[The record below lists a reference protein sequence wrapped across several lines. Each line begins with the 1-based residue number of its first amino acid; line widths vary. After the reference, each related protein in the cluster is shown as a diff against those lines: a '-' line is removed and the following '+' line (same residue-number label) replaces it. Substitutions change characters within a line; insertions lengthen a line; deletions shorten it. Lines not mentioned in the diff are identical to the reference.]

1 MRLGI
6 DFGTTRTVVAS
17 AQGGRYP
24 VVTFESPHGYS
35 DYIPGIAALDDQALR
50 FGWPAVEILEQRPTA
65 AIRSVKRRLSGLAPE
80 EPVEIGPGALSA
92 LDLATGYLKE
102 LRRAL
107 LDDSNL
113 DLDGGE
119 PLEAMIAVPANA
131 STRQRYLTLEAFA
144 RAGFHVLG
152 LVNEPTAAAIEFA
165 RHNLGAIGRRSP
177 KRYVVVYDLGG
188 GTFDVSA
195 VSLAGRRFELIS
207 SEGIVEL
214 GGDDFDELILRMSLE
229 AAQLEPSEL
238 SPPERVRML
247 EACRQAKESLNPS
260 SRRLLVELEHED
272 KSRSPG
278 ERQAP
283 TRHEVVLDASAVH
296 EAAQPLVDRTL
307 SLVNRIFA
315 TLAHQGI
322 DPSNPRELGALY
334 AVGGAT
340 AFVPVMRS
348 LRQHF
353 KHKLCAAPQPQAS
366 TAIGLAVAAD
376 PDSGILVREAVT
388 RHFGV
393 WREAEAGRE
402 KVFDPIFSKDSR
414 SADDALV
421 ATRSYRPAH
430 SVGHLRYLECSELAE
445 NGRPAGDLTPWG
457 EIFFAYD
464 PAFEKVSDYSEL
476 PLERRSDLD
485 REEIAETYRYL
496 ADGAVEVQIENR
508 ARGLSRSYT
517 LGSPR

>member
-24 VVTFESPHGYS
+24 VATFESTHGYS
-35 DYIPGIAALDDQALR
+35 DYIPGIAALHDQAVR

-80 EPVEIGPGALSA
+80 EPVEIGPRALSA

-113 DLDGGE
+113 DLDGDE
-119 PLEAMIAVPANA
+119 PLEAMVAVPANA

-152 LVNEPTAAAIEFA
+152 LVSEPTAAAIEFA

-214 GGDDFDELILRMSLE
+214 GGNDFDELILRMALE

-272 KSRSPG
+272 KSRGPG
-278 ERQAP
+278 GRQAL
-283 TRHEVVLDASAVH
+283 TRHEMVLDASAVH

-334 AVGGAT
+334 AVGGST

-353 KHKLCAAPQPQAS
+353 KRKLCAAPQPQAS

-414 SADDALV
+414 SADGALV

-445 NGRPAGDLTPWG
+445 NGRPTGDLTPWG

-464 PAFEKVSDYSEL
+464 PAFEKVSDHSEL

-485 REEIAETYRYL
+485 REEITETYRYL
-496 ADGAVEVQIENR
+496 AEGTVEVQIENR

-517 LGSPR
+517 LGSPQ